1 MEKYNY
7 REQVKSDILDYIAE
21 NEIKVTA
28 SNREEVAEQL
38 QDELWA
44 NDSVTGNASGS
55 YTCNA
60 WKAEENIC
68 HNLDL
73 LKEALEEFGPNIAD
87 LDSAEMCDVT
97 IRCYLLGE
105 CIHAAL
111 DEVEEEDDAA
121 QDFTGWKVLNRGDYV
136 GTVTDC
142 EPIPGNL
149 CLYLKPAEDADEII
163 IPLHEDLIISID
175 EDALTLN
182 LNLPDG
188 LL

>member
-1 MEKYNY
+1 MLRIAKVLKSNGVDGDVLVSAPDVALEDLQGPVLIDFDGLPAPFFIESCSRRGTGKY
-7 REQVKSDILDYIAE
+7 VIHLTD
-21 NEIKVTA
+21 V
-28 SNREEVAEQL
+28 
-38 QDELWA
+38 
-44 NDSVTGNASGS
+44 
-55 YTCNA
+55 CNLED
-60 WKAEENIC
+60 AEE
-68 HNLDL
+68 LVGRFL
-73 LKEALEEFGPNIAD
+73 M
-87 LDSAEMCDVT
+87 S
-97 IRCYLLGE
+97 
-105 CIHAAL
+105 

-175 EDALTLN
+175 EDSLTLN
-182 LNLPDG
+182 INLPDG

>member
-1 MEKYNY
+1 MLRIAK
-7 REQVKSDILDYIAE
+7 VLKSNGVDGDVLVSAPD
-21 NEIKVTA
+21 V
-28 SNREEVAEQL
+28 
-38 QDELWA
+38 
-44 NDSVTGNASGS
+44 
-55 YTCNA
+55 
-60 WKAEENIC
+60 
-68 HNLDL
+68 
-73 LKEALEEFGPNIAD
+73 ALEEIQGPVLIDFDGLPAPFFIESCSRRGTGKYVIHLTDVCNLED
-87 LDSAEMCDVT
+87 AEELVG
-97 IRCYLLGE
+97 RFLWS
-105 CIHAAL
+105 
-111 DEVEEEDDAA
+111 DEVEEDDDEA

-175 EDALTLN
+175 EDSLTLN

>member
-1 MEKYNY
+1 MIRIAK
-7 REQVKSDILDYIAE
+7 VLKSNGVDGDVLVSAPD
-21 NEIKVTA
+21 V
-28 SNREEVAEQL
+28 
-38 QDELWA
+38 
-44 NDSVTGNASGS
+44 
-55 YTCNA
+55 
-60 WKAEENIC
+60 
-68 HNLDL
+68 
-73 LKEALEEFGPNIAD
+73 ALEEIQGPVLIDFDGLPAPFFIESCSRRGTGKYIVHLTDVCNLED
-87 LDSAEMCDVT
+87 AEELVGRFLMS
-97 IRCYLLGE
+97 
-105 CIHAAL
+105 
-111 DEVEEEDDAA
+111 DEVEEEDDAV

-175 EDALTLN
+175 EDSLTLN

>member
-1 MEKYNY
+1 MLRIAKVLKSNGVDGDVLVSAPDVALEDLQGPVLIDFDGLPAPFFIESCSRRGTGKYI
-7 REQVKSDILDYIAE
+7 VHLTD
-21 NEIKVTA
+21 V
-28 SNREEVAEQL
+28 
-38 QDELWA
+38 
-44 NDSVTGNASGS
+44 
-55 YTCNA
+55 CNLED
-60 WKAEENIC
+60 AEE
-68 HNLDL
+68 LVGRFL
-73 LKEALEEFGPNIAD
+73 M
-87 LDSAEMCDVT
+87 S
-97 IRCYLLGE
+97 
-105 CIHAAL
+105 

-136 GTVTDC
+136 GTVTDY

-175 EDALTLN
+175 EDSITLN

>member
-1 MEKYNY
+1 MLRIAKVLKSNGVDGDVLVSAPDVALEDLQGPVLIDFDGLPAPFFIESCTRRGTGKY
-7 REQVKSDILDYIAE
+7 VIHLTD
-21 NEIKVTA
+21 V
-28 SNREEVAEQL
+28 
-38 QDELWA
+38 
-44 NDSVTGNASGS
+44 
-55 YTCNA
+55 CNLED
-60 WKAEENIC
+60 AEE
-68 HNLDL
+68 LVGRFL
-73 LKEALEEFGPNIAD
+73 M
-87 LDSAEMCDVT
+87 S
-97 IRCYLLGE
+97 
-105 CIHAAL
+105 

-175 EDALTLN
+175 EESLTLN

>member
-1 MEKYNY
+1 MLRIAKVLKSNGVDGDVLVSAPDVALEDLQGPVLIDFDGLPAPFFIESCSRRGTGKY
-7 REQVKSDILDYIAE
+7 VIHLTD
-21 NEIKVTA
+21 V
-28 SNREEVAEQL
+28 
-38 QDELWA
+38 
-44 NDSVTGNASGS
+44 
-55 YTCNA
+55 CNLED
-60 WKAEENIC
+60 AEE
-68 HNLDL
+68 LVGRFL
-73 LKEALEEFGPNIAD
+73 M
-87 LDSAEMCDVT
+87 S
-97 IRCYLLGE
+97 
-105 CIHAAL
+105 

-163 IPLHEDLIISID
+163 IPLHEDLIISIN
-175 EDALTLN
+175 EESLTLN

>member
-1 MEKYNY
+1 MLRIAKVLKSNGVDGDVLVSAPDVALEDLQGPVLIDFDGLPAPFFIESCSRRGTGKYI
-7 REQVKSDILDYIAE
+7 VHLTD
-21 NEIKVTA
+21 V
-28 SNREEVAEQL
+28 
-38 QDELWA
+38 
-44 NDSVTGNASGS
+44 
-55 YTCNA
+55 CNLED
-60 WKAEENIC
+60 AEE
-68 HNLDL
+68 LVGRFL
-73 LKEALEEFGPNIAD
+73 M
-87 LDSAEMCDVT
+87 S
-97 IRCYLLGE
+97 
-105 CIHAAL
+105 
-111 DEVEEEDDAA
+111 DEVEEEDDAV

-175 EDALTLN
+175 EDSLTLN

>member
-1 MEKYNY
+1 MLRIAK
-7 REQVKSDILDYIAE
+7 VLKSNGVDGDVLVSAPD
-21 NEIKVTA
+21 V
-28 SNREEVAEQL
+28 
-38 QDELWA
+38 
-44 NDSVTGNASGS
+44 
-55 YTCNA
+55 
-60 WKAEENIC
+60 
-68 HNLDL
+68 
-73 LKEALEEFGPNIAD
+73 ALEEIQGPVLIDFDGLPAPFFIESCSRRGTGKYVIHLTDVCNLED
-87 LDSAEMCDVT
+87 AEELVGRFLMS
-97 IRCYLLGE
+97 
-105 CIHAAL
+105 
-111 DEVEEEDDAA
+111 DEVEEEDDAV

-175 EDALTLN
+175 EDSLTLN

>member
-1 MEKYNY
+1 MLRIAKVLKSNGVDGDVLVSAPDVALEDLQGPVLIDFDGLPAPFFIESCSRKGTGKY
-7 REQVKSDILDYIAE
+7 VIHLTD
-21 NEIKVTA
+21 V
-28 SNREEVAEQL
+28 
-38 QDELWA
+38 
-44 NDSVTGNASGS
+44 
-55 YTCNA
+55 CNLED
-60 WKAEENIC
+60 AEE
-68 HNLDL
+68 LVGRFL
-73 LKEALEEFGPNIAD
+73 M
-87 LDSAEMCDVT
+87 S
-97 IRCYLLGE
+97 
-105 CIHAAL
+105 
-111 DEVEEEDDAA
+111 DEVEEEDDAV

-175 EDALTLN
+175 EDSFTLN

>member
-1 MEKYNY
+1 MLRIAKVLKSNGVDGDVLVSAPDVALEDLQGPVLIDFDGLPAPFFIESCSRRGTGKYI
-7 REQVKSDILDYIAE
+7 VHLTD
-21 NEIKVTA
+21 V
-28 SNREEVAEQL
+28 
-38 QDELWA
+38 
-44 NDSVTGNASGS
+44 
-55 YTCNA
+55 CNLED
-60 WKAEENIC
+60 AEE
-68 HNLDL
+68 LVGRFL
-73 LKEALEEFGPNIAD
+73 M
-87 LDSAEMCDVT
+87 S
-97 IRCYLLGE
+97 
-105 CIHAAL
+105 

-175 EDALTLN
+175 EDSLTLN

>member
-1 MEKYNY
+1 MLRIAK
-7 REQVKSDILDYIAE
+7 VLKSNGVDGDVLVSAPDI
-21 NEIKVTA
+21 
-28 SNREEVAEQL
+28 
-38 QDELWA
+38 
-44 NDSVTGNASGS
+44 
-55 YTCNA
+55 
-60 WKAEENIC
+60 
-68 HNLDL
+68 
-73 LKEALEEFGPNIAD
+73 ALEEIQGPVLIDFDGLPAPFFIESCSRRGTGKYVIHLTDVCNLED
-87 LDSAEMCDVT
+87 AEELVGRFLMS
-97 IRCYLLGE
+97 
-105 CIHAAL
+105 

-163 IPLHEDLIISID
+163 IPLHEDFVISID
-175 EDALTLN
+175 EDSLTLN

>member
-1 MEKYNY
+1 MLRIAKVLKSNGVDGDVLVSAPDVALEDLQGPVLIDFDGLPAPFFIESCSRRGTGKY
-7 REQVKSDILDYIAE
+7 VIHLTD
-21 NEIKVTA
+21 V
-28 SNREEVAEQL
+28 
-38 QDELWA
+38 
-44 NDSVTGNASGS
+44 
-55 YTCNA
+55 CNLED
-60 WKAEENIC
+60 AEE
-68 HNLDL
+68 LVGRFL
-73 LKEALEEFGPNIAD
+73 M
-87 LDSAEMCDVT
+87 S
-97 IRCYLLGE
+97 
-105 CIHAAL
+105 

-175 EDALTLN
+175 EESLTLN

>member
-1 MEKYNY
+1 MLRIAKVLKSNGVDGDVLVSAPDVALEDLQGPVLIDFDGLPAPFFIESCSRRGTGKY
-7 REQVKSDILDYIAE
+7 VIHLTD
-21 NEIKVTA
+21 V
-28 SNREEVAEQL
+28 
-38 QDELWA
+38 
-44 NDSVTGNASGS
+44 
-55 YTCNA
+55 CNLED
-60 WKAEENIC
+60 AEE
-68 HNLDL
+68 LVGRFL
-73 LKEALEEFGPNIAD
+73 M
-87 LDSAEMCDVT
+87 S
-97 IRCYLLGE
+97 
-105 CIHAAL
+105 
-111 DEVEEEDDAA
+111 DEVEEEDDAV

-175 EDALTLN
+175 EDSLTLN